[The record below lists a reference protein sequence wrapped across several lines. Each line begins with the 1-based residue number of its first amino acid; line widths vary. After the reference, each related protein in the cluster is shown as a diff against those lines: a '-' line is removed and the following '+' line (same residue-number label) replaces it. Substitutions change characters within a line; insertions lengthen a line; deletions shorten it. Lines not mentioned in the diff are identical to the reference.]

1 MSKQIQ
7 NLDNFIVGKSN
18 KLAYMAIKDKLDA
31 SALGNFLILYGK
43 SGTGKTHLLKA
54 IENIYI
60 EQDKD
65 VVYATA
71 ESFLNDYIHNI
82 KTQTMTKFQEKYR
95 SCDLLLIDDIEYF
108 RNKESIQEEFYHTIE
123 NIKANGGQII
133 LTSNKHP
140 KQIDKIEEH
149 LEAKLLSALSIK
161 IKQPK
166 KSLLI
171 SFTKQRSNDA
181 ELGLNQKTI
190 EFMVESSDKN
200 INSIDGMVLKL
211 KAYTLLFEQSISFK
225 VAKKV
230 LEDEMILDL
239 K

>member
-1 MSKQIQ
+1 MSQQIQ

-18 KLAYMAIKDKLDA
+18 KLAYMAIKDKLD
-31 SALGNFLILYGK
+31 SNALGNFLILYGK

-60 EQDKD
+60 EQDKN

-71 ESFLNDYIHNI
+71 ESFLNDFVKNV
-82 KTQTMTKFQEKYR
+82 KMQTMSKFQEKYR

-108 RNKESIQEEFYHTIE
+108 KNKENIQEEFYHTTK
-123 NIKANGGQII
+123 NIKANGGRII
-133 LTSNKHP
+133 MTSNRHP
-140 KQIDKIEEH
+140 KKIGKIEEH
-149 LEAKLLSALSIK
+149 LEAELLRVLSIK

-171 SFTKQRSNDA
+171 SFTKQKSDDA
-181 ELGLNQKTI
+181 ELGLNKKTI
-190 EFMVESSDKN
+190 ELIVESCDKN
-200 INSIDGMVLKL
+200 INSIEGMILKL
-211 KAYTLLFEQSISFK
+211 KAHSLLFEQSISFK

-230 LEDEMILDL
+230 LADETI
-239 K
+239 

>member
-7 NLDNFIVGKSN
+7 SLDNFIVGKSN
-18 KLAYMAIKDKLDA
+18 QFAFIAIEDKLD
-31 SALGNFLILYGK
+31 SNILGDFFILYGK

-54 IENIYI
+54 IEKIYK
-60 EQDKD
+60 EQDKN

-71 ESFLNDYIHNI
+71 ESFLNDYIENI
-82 KTQTMTKFQEKYR
+82 RTQTMNVFQEKYR
-95 SCDLLLIDDIEYF
+95 FCELLLIDDIEYF
-108 RNKESIQEEFYHTIE
+108 KNKESIQEEFYHTIK

-133 LTSNKHP
+133 LTSNRHP
-140 KQIDKIEEH
+140 KHIGKIEEH
-149 LEAKLLSALSIK
+149 LEAELLSALSIK

-171 SFTKQRSNDA
+171 SFTKQKSDDA

-200 INSIDGMVLKL
+200 LNSIEGMVLKL
-211 KAYTLLFEQSISFK
+211 KAHSLLFNQSISFK

-230 LEDEMILDL
+230 LVD
-239 K
+239 

>member
-1 MSKQIQ
+1 MSEQIQ

-18 KLAYMAIKDKLDA
+18 KLAYMAIKDKLD
-31 SALGNFLILYGK
+31 SNALGNFLILYGK

-60 EQDKD
+60 EQDKNI
-65 VVYATA
+65 VYATA
-71 ESFLNDYIHNI
+71 ESFLNDFVQNV
-82 KTQTMTKFQEKYR
+82 KMQTMSKFQEKYR

-108 RNKESIQEEFYHTIE
+108 KNKENIQEEFYHTTK
-123 NIKANGGQII
+123 NIKANGGRII
-133 LTSNKHP
+133 MTSNRHP
-140 KQIDKIEEH
+140 KKIGKIEEH
-149 LEAKLLSALSIK
+149 LEAELLRVLSIK

-171 SFTKQRSNDA
+171 SFTKQKSDDA

-190 EFMVESSDKN
+190 EFIVESSDKN
-200 INSIDGMVLKL
+200 INSIEGMILKL
-211 KAYTLLFEQSISFK
+211 RAHFLLLEQSISFK

-230 LEDEMILDL
+230 LADETI
-239 K
+239 